1 MSGLD
6 VTVNAELAEI
16 DPTPLHRAAQHV
28 LIEEARTEGE
38 LSVTLL
44 ADDDIRAI
52 NRDYLERDYV
62 TDVIAFSLGD
72 DESLMGDVYI
82 GYEQARRQAAELGV
96 DAGEELVRLVVHGV
110 LHVLGYDHPE
120 GEDRVAS
127 PMYERQESLVRT
139 ILQG

>member
-6 VTVNAELAEI
+6 VIVNAELAEI
-16 DPTPLHRAAQHV
+16 DPAPLHRAATHV
-28 LIEEARTEGE
+28 LTAEGRATGE

-52 NRDYLERDYV
+52 NREYLDRDYV

-72 DESLMGDVYI
+72 EGSLMGDVYI
-82 GYEQARRQAAELGV
+82 GYEQAHRQAGELGF
-96 DAGEELVRLVVHGV
+96 DPEEELVRLVVHGV

-120 GEDRVAS
+120 GEDRTGS
-127 PMYERQESLVRT
+127 PMFERQEALVRA
-139 ILQG
+139 ILEG